1 MREVLDYNT
10 VKWVDHFYYAED
22 SPSGLRRVHSSGGC
36 RKDNVVGKM
45 HYQKDGRPNAWV
57 LKYKGVLYQVHRVIW
72 VLIHGNINSEL
83 YVNHIDTN
91 PFNNLRENLEVC
103 SPAENNRRCSQHIG
117 LKNQKNNTTGVNG
130 VSHSSSHGNGRE
142 YFIASWHDQDGKKRY
157 KYFSIKKLGRKQAF
171 NLVVQARKD
180 AIENLR
186 KQGFGYPEE
195 LT

>member
-1 MREVLDYNT
+1 MRKVLDYNT
-10 VKWVDHFYYAED
+10 IRWADHFYYAED
-22 SPSGLRRVHSSGGC
+22 SPSGLRRVYVSGGC
-36 RKDNVVGKM
+36 KKDSVVGKM

-72 VLIHGNINSEL
+72 VLLYGSISSEL

-91 PFNNLRENLEVC
+91 PFNNLKENLEIC
-103 SPAENNRRCSQHIG
+103 SPAENNRRCSQHVG

-130 VSHSSSHGNGRE
+130 VSLSSSHENGRE
-142 YFIASWHDQDGKKRY
+142 YFIASWQDINGEKQY
-157 KYFSIKKLGRKQAF
+157 KYFSVKKLGRDLAF
-171 NLVVQARKD
+171 NLAVQARKD
-180 AIENLR
+180 AIKELR